1 MWPWGHLVSGYLV
14 YSLGRRAA
22 RRPSPTTVTALAL
35 AFGTQF
41 PDLVDKP
48 LAWYLG
54 VLPNGRSLAHSLIT
68 ATVVCSL
75 AVWIAH
81 RYDRGEVGIAFA
93 VGYLAHLPGDALG
106 ALRSGNYD
114 ALAFLLWPFLPP
126 VEYAGRMSLTAH
138 LAKLQFTFPP
148 SLSAELTVFVFAL
161 LVWLYDGMP
170 GVDLFVVLPVR
181 LRSALDWW

>member
-22 RRPSPTTVTALAL
+22 GRPPPTTVTTLAL

-48 LAWYLG
+48 LAWYFG

-68 ATVVCSL
+68 ATAVCAL
-75 AVWIAH
+75 VVWIAH
-81 RYDRGEVGIAFA
+81 RYGRGEIGVAFS
-93 VGYLAHLPGDALG
+93 VGYLAHLPGDSLG
-106 ALRSGNYD
+106 ALRNGNYD
-114 ALAFLLWPFLPP
+114 ALAFLLWPVLPP
-126 VEYAGRMSLTAH
+126 VEYAEKMSFAVH
-138 LAKLQFTFPP
+138 LAEIEFTFPP
-148 SLSAELTVFVFAL
+148 SLSVELAVFAFAL

-170 GVDLFVVLPVR
+170 GIDLLVIVPHR
-181 LRSALDWW
+181 LRSALDRQ